1 VLGRAAHHLLGMD
14 GDIDFHPQKVRC
26 IPGEAARNRDGLFGL
41 DDEGEDIRAFVVPGN
56 EVEDLLASGRITNA
70 TAVIALQWFLLNRDR
85 LRRLWLD

>member
-1 VLGRAAHHLLGMD
+1 MD

-41 DDEGEDIRAFVVPGN
+41 DDEGEDIPRLCRSRN
-56 EVEDLLASGRITNA
+56 EVEDLVASGRITNA